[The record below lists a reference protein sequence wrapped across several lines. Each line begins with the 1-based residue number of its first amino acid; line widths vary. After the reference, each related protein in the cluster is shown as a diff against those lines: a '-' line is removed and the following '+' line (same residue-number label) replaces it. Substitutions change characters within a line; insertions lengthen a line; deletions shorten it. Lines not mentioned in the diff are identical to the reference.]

1 MMTSGDMVEI
11 LMVLAQYVYLQ
22 AHLNFVW
29 LPFYRESLKAC
40 LPSLLILT
48 IAHYLE
54 C

>member
-1 MMTSGDMVEI
+1 MGNGDMVEI
-11 LMVLAQYVYLQ
+11 LMVLVLYVNLQ

-40 LPSLLILT
+40 LPSLLNIT
-48 IAHYLE
+48 NAHFLE